1 MYRPVKVRRVKLNK
15 NKLAM
20 QTKEEP
26 STTTFLQLTD
36 DCLLVLFTQL
46 TLIEAFKLGSSCR
59 RLYDL
64 YQKAFKDRRSLV
76 LWLPEQFYGMYFYED
91 IFDSKPFCSVS
102 SANHFLLSKWVAPTR
117 TLFARLPNLVSL
129 EIKNICGF
137 EKTIPYLINY
147 LNTSVIKLQS
157 LKLLIVNTYDMHSVE
172 KEIDA
177 MLAPLQLIPE
187 EQQLQLPLLK
197 HLTLYFDYSD
207 CYFPLEFALNSPI
220 FHSVFPQLNSFHFC
234 TNNDISVAL
243 EFLHQNVRP
252 NAQLVAA
259 AESGSENLKT
269 VLILHNSE
277 SGKSFCERVEN
288 EQLTMEEADG
298 LALVTHTKL
307 DNRFCDIVQNPEMFF
322 NQLFSRMINLN
333 KVIIDLSMTCSDF
346 FVFVEEE
353 VEEKELA
360 YPMVLTALATLPHL
374 KTIEL
379 SAALVTANKV
389 SEVPFCRSQM
399 PVLPSV
405 ESFSLDDYDSYFHA
419 DPLEFLQ
426 LEHCFPKLKQ
436 ISVSIRQYECEYCDY
451 KSAAEDTAT
460 FQRCFLKLARGL
472 LRLGKTGG
480 DITAWESA
488 VKVKKAD
495 FWFRYFCFFTSLDNL
510 VAGIKKVY
518 KND

>member
-147 LNTSVIKLQS
+147 LNTS
-157 LKLLIVNTYDMHSVE
+157 
-172 KEIDA
+172 
-177 MLAPLQLIPE
+177 
-187 EQQLQLPLLK
+187 
-197 HLTLYFDYSD
+197 
-207 CYFPLEFALNSPI
+207 
-220 FHSVFPQLNSFHFC
+220 
-234 TNNDISVAL
+234 
-243 EFLHQNVRP
+243 
-252 NAQLVAA
+252 
-259 AESGSENLKT
+259 
-269 VLILHNSE
+269 
-277 SGKSFCERVEN
+277 
-288 EQLTMEEADG
+288 
-298 LALVTHTKL
+298 
-307 DNRFCDIVQNPEMFF
+307 
-322 NQLFSRMINLN
+322 
-333 KVIIDLSMTCSDF
+333 
-346 FVFVEEE
+346 
-353 VEEKELA
+353 
-360 YPMVLTALATLPHL
+360 
-374 KTIEL
+374 
-379 SAALVTANKV
+379 
-389 SEVPFCRSQM
+389 M